1 MWFLIDSSNQIVGT
15 ADKKSEIPSNYQG
28 VESDAKGGIQDL
40 YFDGTKIS
48 SKPDKTENTY
58 WDSGKN
64 KWKGAFT
71 PLIADVTLDQVKEA
85 KRVELNGLCNAQI
98 SAGFTSDA
106 LGTAFGYGGA
116 LVDQVNLIGSVV
128 LGTEV
133 LGTDVVY
140 VCTNL
145 TTNLKGAYPH
155 TAAQIKKVLVDGSIV
170 KLALIQKYRTLAD
183 TVTNAKDAKKVS
195 DITW

>member
-1 MWFLIDSSNQIVGT
+1 MWFLLDSSNQIVGT
-15 ADKKSEIPSNYQG
+15 ADKESEIPSDYHG
-28 VESDAKGGIQDL
+28 VESDANGNIQDL
-40 YFDGTKIS
+40 YFDGAKIS
-48 SKPDKTENTY
+48 PKPDQPENTY
-58 WDSGKN
+58 WDSVGN
-64 KWKGAFT
+64 KWKDVFA
-71 PLIADVTLDQVKEA
+71 PVIPDVTLDQVKEA
-85 KRVELNGLCNAQI
+85 KRAALNDLCNAQI

-116 LVDQVNLIGSVV
+116 LVDQSNLIGSV
-128 LGTEV
+128 V

-183 TVTNAKDAKKVS
+183 AVLNATTAAQVNA
-195 DITW
+195 INW